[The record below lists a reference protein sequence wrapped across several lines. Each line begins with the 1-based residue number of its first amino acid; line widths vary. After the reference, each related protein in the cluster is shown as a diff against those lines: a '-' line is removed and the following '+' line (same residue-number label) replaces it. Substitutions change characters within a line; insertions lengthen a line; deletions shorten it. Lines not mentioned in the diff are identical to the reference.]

1 MTYKRLGILSVL
13 VMLLALPASALMVS
27 FQLVETGID
36 ERAAIGQHSRLWESG
51 LMAAFFDAG
60 YIVTS
65 SPITW
70 MERVPAPGLAG
81 EIQASFN
88 QAVQGG
94 AQYFILGFIEYN
106 SHRGMIVPVEIT
118 VRVYDVN
125 SRLVSEQHFPAGPG
139 RSTTE
144 ELQRAQN
151 AGQVV
156 ISHMGR

>member
-1 MTYKRLGILSVL
+1 MTYKRLGSMAVLIVLLS
-13 VMLLALPASALMVS
+13 LPASALMVS

-36 ERAAIGQHSRLWESG
+36 ERASIGQHSQLWESG
-51 LMAAFFDAG
+51 LMAAFFEAG

-70 MERVPAPGLAG
+70 MERTPAPGLPG

-88 QAVQGG
+88 EAMLGG
-94 AQYFILGFIEYN
+94 ANYFILGFIEYN
-106 SHRGMIVPVEIT
+106 IDRGRTVPVEVT

-125 SRLVSEQHFPAGPG
+125 SRLVSEQNFPTGPG
-139 RSTTE
+139 RSNTE
-144 ELQRAQN
+144 ELQRAQH
-151 AGQVV
+151 AGQLV